1 MAKDHN
7 RDVAKGELAGIL
19 RGYGLNPHL
28 FDDLIREAIVN
39 QWSPAQFTAELYGSD
54 EFAAVLPGIFAP
66 DGSLKVTPSQY
77 LQMAYG
83 PNGFVD
89 IGKSFD
95 LKLGVRKIG
104 LLFEG
109 NVSLD
114 EWGFRAMALADAKA
128 NEVHRE
134 NYNAVLSAMG
144 GEPLSKGDWFSHFAG
159 TSTAKIENLVEAAS
173 LYGAPGLEISAPAAV
188 EAAKA
193 IGAASPMAQVDI
205 EKLVQAAQESKDIV
219 GPELAAVGITDADLA
234 VLAAGSDPKGI
245 RPLFEQIVRNRK
257 LLTSS
262 SAGGGGVKG
271 VFPSLREGL

>member
-19 RGYGLNPHL
+19 RGYGLDPQL
-28 FDDLIREAIVN
+28 FNDLIREAVMN

-54 EFAAVLPGIFAP
+54 EFAAAFPGIFGP
-66 DGSLKVTPSQY
+66 DGSLKVTPGQY

-89 IGKSFD
+89 IAEDFG
-95 LKLGVRKIG
+95 LKLGPRKIG
-104 LLFEG
+104 QLFEG

-114 EWGFRAMALADAKA
+114 EWAFRAMVLTDAKE
-128 NEVHRE
+128 NEVHRQ
-134 NYNAVLSAMG
+134 NYNAVISAMG

-159 TSTAKIENLVEAAS
+159 YSTAKVENMFEAAS
-173 LYGAPGLEISAPAAV
+173 LYGAPGLEISAPEAV
-188 EAAKA
+188 KAAKA
-193 IGAASPMAQVDI
+193 IGAVSPMAQVDI
-205 EKLVQAAQESKDIV
+205 EALVQAAQQNKDIV
-219 GPELAAVGITDADLA
+219 GPELAAAGITDADLA

-257 LLTSS
+257 LLTTAQ
-262 SAGGGGVKG
+262 AGGGGVTG
-271 VFPSLREGL
+271 TFPSLREGL